1 MAKVKERPDQPNKQ
15 QKIEHH
21 SNTNGSGEDMTTRSL
36 SLYNDDDNDSSWDD
50 INSTSTP
57 NVSTL
62 SWEGLND
69 QLRFNKMYLNICQI
83 SLFSTTA
90 KNLMESLQKDEL
102 EKEQSLNRE
111 LHSRLMEKENQLN
124 ISERQNEK
132 LRRQN
137 ATINTLVKIQD
148 EQIKKLKLEL
158 SKASDKATKNGDFD
172 GTEYGHNSGDGSN
185 QR

>member
-1 MAKVKERPDQPNKQ
+1 
-15 QKIEHH
+15 
-21 SNTNGSGEDMTTRSL
+21 
-36 SLYNDDDNDSSWDD
+36 
-50 INSTSTP
+50 
-57 NVSTL
+57 
-62 SWEGLND
+62 
-69 QLRFNKMYLNICQI
+69 
-83 SLFSTTA
+83 
-90 KNLMESLQKDEL
+90 MESLQKDEL

-124 ISERQNEK
+124 LSERQNEK

-158 SKASDKATKNGDFD
+158 SKTSDKATKNGDFEE
-172 GTEYGHNSGDGSN
+172 TEYGHNSNDEPH

>member
-1 MAKVKERPDQPNKQ
+1 
-15 QKIEHH
+15 
-21 SNTNGSGEDMTTRSL
+21 
-36 SLYNDDDNDSSWDD
+36 
-50 INSTSTP
+50 
-57 NVSTL
+57 
-62 SWEGLND
+62 
-69 QLRFNKMYLNICQI
+69 MYLNICQI

-148 EQIKKLKLEL
+148 EQIFCILNCQTLDQLRSDVSAVLEI
-158 SKASDKATKNGDFD
+158 S
-172 GTEYGHNSGDGSN
+172 
-185 QR
+185 

>member
-15 QKIEHH
+15 QKVEHH

-69 QLRFNKMYLNICQI
+69 QLR
-83 SLFSTTA
+83 
-90 KNLMESLQKDEL
+90 
-102 EKEQSLNRE
+102 
-111 LHSRLMEKENQLN
+111 
-124 ISERQNEK
+124 
-132 LRRQN
+132 
-137 ATINTLVKIQD
+137 
-148 EQIKKLKLEL
+148 
-158 SKASDKATKNGDFD
+158 
-172 GTEYGHNSGDGSN
+172 
-185 QR
+185 

>member
-1 MAKVKERPDQPNKQ
+1 MD
-15 QKIEHH
+15 
-21 SNTNGSGEDMTTRSL
+21 
-36 SLYNDDDNDSSWDD
+36 
-50 INSTSTP
+50 
-57 NVSTL
+57 
-62 SWEGLND
+62 
-69 QLRFNKMYLNICQI
+69 
-83 SLFSTTA
+83 
-90 KNLMESLQKDEL
+90 SLQKDEL

-132 LRRQN
+132 LKRQN

-158 SKASDKATKNGDFD
+158 SKLSDKSTRNGDYQEK
-172 GTEYGHNSGDGSN
+172 EYGHNSSDMPH